1 LPSSLK
7 RQRSSNS
14 SVIESV
20 TIIILFGNQDISEF
34 RAKAGLV
41 NFDSLRECQK
51 SKVGE
56 NSVKLQISRGVESL
70 VNWTQFA

>member
-1 LPSSLK
+1 MLQISYLEIK
-7 RQRSSNS
+7 
-14 SVIESV
+14 
-20 TIIILFGNQDISEF
+20 TSEF

-41 NFDSLRECQK
+41 NFDSFRVSK
-51 SKVGE
+51 KVGWAK